1 VVTPEAKRSAAQH
14 LQNTFKVSERRACR
28 VIQLPRAT
36 KRYEAK
42 PDPVN
47 ETISKRMVEIAE
59 KKPRFGAPRLHVML
73 RREGHRINHKRTERI
88 YRELGLSLR
97 RKRRKKRFRSE
108 TRSILPPPERRNQ
121 YWAMDFVSD
130 QLVSGIRF
138 RSLTIVDVLTKEC
151 PEIEVARSLP
161 GQRVVSVLNRLAFI
175 HGKPE
180 VIILDNG
187 PEMIS
192 KALDQWAYENGVKL
206 HFIDPGK
213 PTQNGFI
220 ESFNG
225 KFRDECLNSHWFRD
239 LADARVKIRA
249 WRDEYNNDRPHS
261 SIGNLTPREFAMSL
275 GLSKK
280 TA

>member
-1 VVTPEAKRSAAQH
+1 MNAEDLN
-14 LQNTFKVSERRACR
+14 LQVDGIRGKV
-28 VIQLPRAT
+28 I
-36 KRYEAK
+36 
-42 PDPVN
+42 
-47 ETISKRMVEIAE
+47 
-59 KKPRFGAPRLHVML
+59 HVML

-108 TRSILPPPERRNQ
+108 TRSILPAPERRNQ
-121 YWAMDFVSD
+121 YWAMEFVSD

-192 KALDQWAYENGVKL
+192 KVLDQWAYENGVKL

-225 KFRDECLNSHWFRD
+225 KFRDECLNTHWFKD
-239 LADARVKIRA
+239 LADARTKIQG

-261 SIGNLTPREFAMSL
+261 SIGNLTPREYAMSL
-275 GLSKK
+275 GMPKK

>member
-28 VIQLPRAT
+28 VTQLPRAT

-42 PDPVN
+42 QDPVN
-47 ETISKRMVEIAE
+47 ETTSKRMVEIAE

-108 TRSILPPPERRNQ
+108 TRSILPAPERRNQ

-261 SIGNLTPREFAMSL
+261 SIGNLTPMEYAMSL
-275 GLSKK
+275 GLPKK